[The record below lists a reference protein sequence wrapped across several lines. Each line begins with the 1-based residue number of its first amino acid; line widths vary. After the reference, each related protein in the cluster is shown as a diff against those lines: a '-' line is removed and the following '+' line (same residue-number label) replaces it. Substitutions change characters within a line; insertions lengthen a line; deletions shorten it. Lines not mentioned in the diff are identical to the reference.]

1 MSGKDRILDILGGED
16 MLRFMVD
23 ANRFCYPDDSSVNF
37 LVGDKQVYIRELR
50 EQKDFLAPGFLLCS
64 IRIVDRNSGDV
75 LNEHSAMFTFLIKR
89 LLEWDLNLSFSF

>member
-37 LVGDKQVYIRELR
+37 LVGDKQVRIRER
-50 EQKDFLAPGFLLCS
+50 TDFLESGVLFYS
-64 IRIVDRNSGDV
+64 IRVVDRNSGDV
-75 LNEHSAMFTFLIKR
+75 LNEHSAVFDTSLIKD
-89 LLEWDLNLSFSF
+89 LLEWELKLCISF